1 MRRSLYTKAM
11 FVERY
16 KAPLLAQRRYRRDY
30 FRSITPKVTP
40 NGTTGMVVK
49 ELAILWAADYHPEGP
64 NKMWSILTRLARAF
78 TGTNYVRPVHAE
90 RRLLLA
96 LLQRLVNEGKVMR
109 HRRTNTLHL
118 LPDGVERLYA
128 LRGIKP
134 WEKGDPLVVPA
145 GLSLD
150 DLLAAPESFPIC
162 RAADS
167 PSMFPPMDGSPDA
180 AVSAPVPPREPV
192 ADYRRGE
199 VAAWLPPVYL
209 V

>member
-1 MRRSLYTKAM
+1 MPRSIYTKAW

-16 KAPLLAQRRYRRDY
+16 KAPLLAQRRYRRAY
-30 FRSITPKVTP
+30 FRSITPKVKPGDTI
-40 NGTTGMVVK
+40 GMVVK
-49 ELAILWAADYHPEGP
+49 ELAVLWAADYHPDGP
-64 NKMWSILTRLARAF
+64 AKLWPTLTRLARVFA
-78 TGTNYVRPVHAE
+78 GTHYVRAVHAE

-96 LLQRLVNEGKVMR
+96 VLQRLLNEGKVMR

-145 GLSLD
+145 GPSLD
-150 DLLAAPESFPIC
+150 DLLASPESFPIPDGVGSV
-162 RAADS
+162 RLFTPAPAD
-167 PSMFPPMDGSPDA
+167 PTAPPATPT
-180 AVSAPVPPREPV
+180 APQEPV

-199 VAAWLPPVYL
+199 GAAWRPPVY
-209 V
+209 VV